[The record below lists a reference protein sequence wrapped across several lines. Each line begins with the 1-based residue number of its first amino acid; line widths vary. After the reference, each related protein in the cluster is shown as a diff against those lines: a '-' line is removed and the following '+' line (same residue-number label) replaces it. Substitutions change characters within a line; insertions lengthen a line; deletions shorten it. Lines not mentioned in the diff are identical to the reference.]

1 MSSAASGINQR
12 SQPMTTHPP
21 ESRTCTDPRTG
32 FAQVCEVKLA
42 AEED

>member
-1 MSSAASGINQR
+1 MAHPFESSTLNG
-12 SQPMTTHPP
+12 T
-21 ESRTCTDPRTG
+21 RTG